1 MQRWLDTLAELVQKL
16 RATNSN
22 KEKQGILKSYVGH
35 EDEEFIKKALEYT
48 YNPYKRYGVSEQVYE
63 RATNSNKEKQGI
75 LKSYVGHEDEEFIKK
90 ALEYTYNPYKRY
102 GVSEQVYETTP

>member
-1 MQRWLDTLAELVQKL
+1 MFKGLDTVAELVQKL

-48 YNPYKRYGVSEQVYE
+48 YNPYKRYGVSEQVY
-63 RATNSNKEKQGI
+63 NSNKEKQGI

-102 GVSEQVYETTP
+102 GVSEQVYERNP